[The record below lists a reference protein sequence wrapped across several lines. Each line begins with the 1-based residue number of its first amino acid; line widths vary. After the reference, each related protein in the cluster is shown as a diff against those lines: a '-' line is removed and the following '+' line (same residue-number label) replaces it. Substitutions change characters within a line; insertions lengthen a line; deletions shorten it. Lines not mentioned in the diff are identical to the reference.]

1 MELTISDCMKVKEL
15 IKELELFNMEEEV
28 CITDSE
34 RGDQN
39 ITKVV
44 EATAISPSIKY
55 VVLR

>member
-1 MELTISDCMKVKEL
+1 MKVKEL